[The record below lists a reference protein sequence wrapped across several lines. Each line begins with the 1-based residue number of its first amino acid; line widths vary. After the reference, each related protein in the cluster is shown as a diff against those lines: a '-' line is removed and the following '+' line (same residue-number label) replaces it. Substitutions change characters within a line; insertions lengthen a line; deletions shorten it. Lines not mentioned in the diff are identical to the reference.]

1 MPLAC
6 ASGKASIVWL
16 RREAGVSTVKVSVLL
31 LCALAGALAQ
41 TEDNQAIFQSRIL
54 PVLTQSCGSCHSGA
68 TPQSELSVTS
78 FDALLRGG
86 KHGQAIVP
94 GSSQASLLIQYL
106 KGEKSPQMPLG
117 GSLPPASLAELTSA
131 IDRMAPVAAR
141 QENQDAYL
149 DWLLKAPKAPAIPK
163 VAAADYVQNP
173 IDAFVLAKLESKQ
186 MRPAPPA
193 DRRLLIRR
201 AYFDLIGLPPTPEDV
216 AAFLADKDPQAWTKV
231 IDRLLADP
239 RYGEHWARH
248 WLDLARYAESDGF
261 AIDTERPTA
270 WRYRD
275 YVIRAF
281 NEDKPYDLF
290 VKEQLA
296 GDEVKDSRE
305 SEKDESERLVAL
317 GFLRMATWEADAT
330 SQQQLRQD
338 YLNEITGTT
347 ASVFLGLTVGC
358 AQCHNHKYDPIP
370 QRDFYRFQSFFAATA
385 VDESP
390 APFVAEEDPAGMKRK
405 FRSYEDQVELARQQL
420 ESRKEAL
427 KARFMESRHLQP
439 DAPAVAEFMKELNVA
454 NVFFQERTDAIYKED
469 VWKKYLAAKDEL
481 DRLKELES
489 RYRPVAYSVKDLV
502 PPLVPELP
510 PTYILRGGDLSARSE
525 KVEPGVLQCVLGKE
539 EPAQI
544 PFRGQSTGRR
554 IALAEWIASP
564 SNPLTARVMVN
575 RLWQYHFG
583 EGLVRTPSDF
593 GKNGGKPTHPELL
606 DWLATQF
613 VERKW
618 SIKAMHRLMLTSAT
632 YQQSTSHPDWKQ
644 YSDIDP
650 GNELLWRMNWGR
662 LEAEVLRDS
671 VLTLSGRLNPER
683 GGPGALLDAPAD
695 VAEGFE
701 FFKWFPSE
709 DAQQRRRTIYTFQ
722 RRSVVNPMLEVF
734 DAANI
739 AGTCPERNRTTVAP
753 QALTLM
759 NGDLTNREA
768 RYFAERVQKEAGPIP
783 AAEIDR
789 AFQLVLSRTP
799 SKQEQT
805 QALGLFSRFAPSEA
819 LEHLGVVLFNTNE
832 FMFVE

>member
-1 MPLAC
+1 MTAVKVFALLAC
-6 ASGKASIVWL
+6 L
-16 RREAGVSTVKVSVLL
+16 ST
-31 LCALAGALAQ
+31 GAMAQ
-41 TEDNQAIFQSRIL
+41 PEDNQAIFQNKIL
-54 PVLTQSCGSCHSGA
+54 PVLTENCAACHSVSTSQNGLA
-68 TPQSELSVTS
+68 VTS
-78 FDALLRGG
+78 YDALLRGG

-94 GSSQASLLIQYL
+94 GSSQTSLLIQYIR
-106 KGEKSPQMPLG
+106 GEKTPQMPLG
-117 GSLPPASLAELTSA
+117 GSLPPDRLAALTSA
-131 IDRMAPVAAR
+131 IDQMAPIVAHTESR
-141 QENQDAYL
+141 DEYL
-149 DWLLKAPKAPAIPK
+149 EWLLKAPKAPAIP
-163 VAAADYVQNP
+163 AAANAGAVTNP
-173 IDAFVLAKLESKQ
+173 IDAFVLAKLESRQ

-193 DRRLLIRR
+193 DRRTLIRR
-201 AYFDLIGLPPTPEDV
+201 AYFDLIGLPPTPEEV
-216 AAFLADKDPQAWTKV
+216 AAFVADHDPQAWPKL

-261 AIDTERPTA
+261 AIDGERPTA

-290 VKEQLA
+290 IKEQLA

-305 SEKDESERLVAL
+305 SEKDASERLVAL

-338 YLNEITGTT
+338 FLNETTGTT

-385 VDESP
+385 VDELP
-390 APFVAEEDPAGMKRK
+390 APFVAGEDPAGMKKKYR
-405 FRSYEDQVELARQQL
+405 FYEDQVDLARQQL
-420 ESRKEAL
+420 ESRKETL
-427 KARFMESRHLQP
+427 KARFIESKHLQP

-454 NVFFQERTDAIYKED
+454 NAFFQERTDAIFKED
-469 VWKKYLAAKDEL
+469 VWKKYLEAKDEL
-481 DRLKELES
+481 KRVEELES

-502 PPLVPELP
+502 PPLVPEVP
-510 PTYILRGGDLSARSE
+510 PTYILRGGDLSAKAE
-525 KVEPGVLQCVLGKE
+525 KVEPGVLECVLGKS

-544 PFRGQSTGRR
+544 PFRGDSTGRR

-564 SNPLTARVMVN
+564 ANPLTARVMVN
-575 RLWQYHFG
+575 RIWQYHFG

-593 GKNGGKPTHPELL
+593 GKNGAKPTHPELL

-613 VERKW
+613 VEHKW

-644 YSDIDP
+644 YADLDP

-671 VLTLSGRLNPER
+671 VLALSGRLNPER

-701 FFKWFPSE
+701 FFKWFPSDE
-709 DAQQRRRTIYTFQ
+709 AEQHRRTIYTFQ
-722 RRSVVNPMLEVF
+722 RRSVVNPMLDVF

-739 AGTCPERNRTTVAP
+739 AATCPQRNRTTVAP

-768 RYFAERVQKEAGPIP
+768 RYFAERVQKEAGPTP

-789 AFQLVLSRTP
+789 AFELVLSRAP
-799 SKQEQT
+799 SQKERG
-805 QALGLFSRFAPSEA
+805 QALALYSKFAPSEA
-819 LEHLGVVLFNTNE
+819 LEHLGVVLLNTNE
-832 FMFVE
+832 FLFVE